1 MLISCTLTTETP
13 ADFSQF
19 ISCRKGQQQVNV
31 VQDWRPLVEK
41 YFKPQDV
48 DKAMRII
55 FCESSGSLMLLV
67 KIQTELGTLVF
78 GNLMTKLGA
87 G

>member
-19 ISCRKGQQQVNV
+19 ISSRKGQQQVNV

-55 FCESSGSLMLLV
+55 FCESSFMSNAVG
-67 KIQTELGTLVF
+67 KNTR
-78 GNLMTKLGA
+78 
-87 G
+87 